1 MPCSGTS
8 ASAGKSAAAV
18 RTAFAA
24 FIILNIRILLEE
36 SQGTIAADCEAV
48 ANCKASDDRLLLSIK
63 SRSSS
68 SGF

>member
-1 MPCSGTS
+1 
-8 ASAGKSAAAV
+8 
-18 RTAFAA
+18 
-24 FIILNIRILLEE
+24 LEE

-48 ANCKASDDRLLLSIK
+48 AVCKASDDRLLLSIK